1 METVEKIKRP
11 SRKFLPEDFKV
22 KNWEDIKPY
31 FDSLLDKPLNSA
43 ADLRK
48 WFHDRSE
55 LESVISE
62 DLAWRYIRMTC
73 YTENQDYRN
82 DYQDFIENIQP
93 KIAPVSDQLNRKAAD
108 SPYLGE
114 LSREPGYDILI
125 RNLRKDIEIY
135 REENVPLFTEINT
148 ETQKYGQIS
157 GAMTVEIEGKELT
170 LQQAGV
176 YLMSTDRALRE
187 EVFRKITTRRLA
199 DKEGL
204 DDSFTTLIGL
214 RHKVATNAGFDNFRD
229 YMFKALGRFDYTV
242 QDCFDFHDAIEKETL
257 PILDTFSQDR
267 KRMLKVDVLRPWD
280 KAVDPE
286 GRPALKPFASG
297 GELAEKTIEVFRRLD
312 PYLGECLSVMKE
324 MGHLDLESRKGKA
337 PGGYNY
343 PLAEIGVPFIFMNAT
358 STLRDMVTIMHE
370 GGHAIHN
377 FLTRGLEL
385 NDFKSTPSE
394 VAELASMSMELLSMD
409 HWDVFFTD
417 EAELKRAKRE
427 HLEDIIE
434 TLPWVATID
443 KFQHWVYE
451 NPSHSLEDRRIA
463 WNEIFG
469 RFSDKVTGWEG
480 LEPARDYLWQ
490 KQLHLYEVPFYY
502 IEYGMAQ
509 LGAVAVWRNFR
520 NDPSAGLAGYQNAL
534 KLGYMKTIPEV
545 YAAAGIRFDFS
556 PAYIHELMQFV
567 KDELEKV

>member
-1 METVEKIKRP
+1 
-11 SRKFLPEDFKV
+11 
-22 KNWEDIKPY
+22 
-31 FDSLLDKPLNSA
+31 
-43 ADLRK
+43 
-48 WFHDRSE
+48 
-55 LESVISE
+55 
-62 DLAWRYIRMTC
+62 MTC

-82 DYQDFIENIQP
+82 HYQDFIENIQP

-114 LSREPGYDILI
+114 LLHEPGYDIMI

-286 GRPALKPFASG
+286 GRPALKPFAS
-297 GELAEKTIEVFRRLD
+297 
-312 PYLGECLSVMKE
+312 
-324 MGHLDLESRKGKA
+324 
-337 PGGYNY
+337 
-343 PLAEIGVPFIFMNAT
+343 
-358 STLRDMVTIMHE
+358 
-370 GGHAIHN
+370 
-377 FLTRGLEL
+377 
-385 NDFKSTPSE
+385 
-394 VAELASMSMELLSMD
+394 
-409 HWDVFFTD
+409 
-417 EAELKRAKRE
+417 
-427 HLEDIIE
+427 
-434 TLPWVATID
+434 
-443 KFQHWVYE
+443 
-451 NPSHSLEDRRIA
+451 
-463 WNEIFG
+463 
-469 RFSDKVTGWEG
+469 
-480 LEPARDYLWQ
+480 
-490 KQLHLYEVPFYY
+490 
-502 IEYGMAQ
+502 
-509 LGAVAVWRNFR
+509 
-520 NDPSAGLAGYQNAL
+520 
-534 KLGYMKTIPEV
+534 
-545 YAAAGIRFDFS
+545 
-556 PAYIHELMQFV
+556 
-567 KDELEKV
+567 